1 MFKLLNFEFRKLI
14 RQKSFYICIAAM
26 LALLIGS
33 AYTTELMTAKSGV
46 EDPSLSGISYLMEA
60 ISGSALSAVL
70 AVFIPLFICE
80 DYASGT
86 IRNII
91 TRGFSRLEIFFAKL
105 IAVLAA
111 TVLMTAVCLAA
122 AYLVGTAFWGAGE
135 PSLGSEQ
142 IKILLCQLAVIAAY
156 ATMFFA
162 ISSMLQKVGGSIAIC
177 LILPMAAVILLSLAD
192 AALAE
197 REIELSGYW
206 IENLG
211 RSLAS
216 VEAEAEDIKKALI
229 GAGCYFAASIAFSW
243 LVIMKREY

>member
-26 LALLIGS
+26 LALLVGS

-91 TRGFSRLEIFFAKL
+91 TRGFSRLEIFIAKL

-122 AYLVGTAFWGAGE
+122 SYLVGTAFWGAGE

-177 LILPMAAVILLSLAD
+177 LILPMAAAILLSLAD

-206 IENLG
+206 IANLG

>member
-33 AYTTELMTAKSGV
+33 AYTTELMTAESGI

-91 TRGFSRLEIFFAKL
+91 TRGFSRLEIFIAKL

>member
-14 RQKSFYICIAAM
+14 RQRSFYICIAAM

-33 AYTTELMTAKSGV
+33 AYTTELMTAESGI
-46 EDPSLSGISYLMEA
+46 EDTSLSGISYLMEA

-80 DYASGT
+80 DYTSGT

-91 TRGFSRLEIFFAKL
+91 TRGFSRLEIFIAKL

-135 PSLGSEQ
+135 TALGSEQ

-156 ATMFFA
+156 ATLFFA

-216 VEAEAEDIKKALI
+216 VEAESGDIKKALI
-229 GAGCYFAASIAFSW
+229 GASCYFAASIAASW

>member
-26 LALLIGS
+26 LALLVGS

-91 TRGFSRLEIFFAKL
+91 TRGFSRLEMFIAKL

-243 LVIMKREY
+243 LVIMKRDY

>member
-26 LALLIGS
+26 LALLVGS

-91 TRGFSRLEIFFAKL
+91 TRGFSRLEMFIAKL

-122 AYLVGTAFWGAGE
+122 AYLVGTAFWVAGE

-197 REIELSGYW
+197 REIEPSGYW

>member
-26 LALLIGS
+26 LALLVGS

-91 TRGFSRLEIFFAKL
+91 TRGFSRLELFIAKL

>member
-33 AYTTELMTAKSGV
+33 AYTTELMTAKSGI
-46 EDPSLSGISYLMEA
+46 EDHSLSGINYLMEA

-91 TRGFSRLEIFFAKL
+91 TRGFSRLEMFIAKL

>member
-26 LALLIGS
+26 LALLVGS

-91 TRGFSRLEIFFAKL
+91 TRGFSRLEMFIAKL

-177 LILPMAAVILLSLAD
+177 LILPMAAAILLSLPD

>member
-26 LALLIGS
+26 LALLVGS

-91 TRGFSRLEIFFAKL
+91 TRGFSRLEMFIAKL

-216 VEAEAEDIKKALI
+216 VEAEAEDIIKALI

>member
-26 LALLIGS
+26 LALLVGS

-80 DYASGT
+80 DYTSGT

-91 TRGFSRLEIFFAKL
+91 TRGFSRLEIFIAKL

-111 TVLMTAVCLAA
+111 TVIITAVCLAA

>member
-26 LALLIGS
+26 LALLVGS

-91 TRGFSRLEIFFAKL
+91 TRGFSRLEMFIAKL

-122 AYLVGTAFWGAGE
+122 SYLVGTAFWGAGE

-142 IKILLCQLAVIAAY
+142 VKILLCQLAVIAAY

>member
-26 LALLIGS
+26 LALLVGS

-80 DYASGT
+80 DYTSGT

-91 TRGFSRLEIFFAKL
+91 TRGFSRLEIFIAKL

>member
-1 MFKLLNFEFRKLI
+1 MLKLLNFEFRKLI

-26 LALLIGS
+26 LALLVGS

-91 TRGFSRLEIFFAKL
+91 TRGFSRLEMFIAKL

>member
-26 LALLIGS
+26 LALLVGS

-91 TRGFSRLEIFFAKL
+91 TRGFSRLEIFIAKL

-142 IKILLCQLAVIAAY
+142 VKILLCQLAVIAAY

-162 ISSMLQKVGGSIAIC
+162 ISSMLQKVGGSIALC